1 MSLHRT
7 IIQLRKLKASV
18 SFFFKAYYTNT
29 VMSNLNNALKKISI
43 IEILIV
49 TVILTGILFIFRL
62 FNYEISSDWLYSGI
76 IIYFVYR
83 LRFFKK
89 DFKNDIVN
97 IFRKISL
104 KSVITIVLVNVFFSY
119 GMIYLSIYAQ
129 NFIPI
134 IESYSLSSITANSIP
149 KLGIIS
155 TVIVSPISEELLF
168 RGVFLNRLKLV
179 VPTTFAILITSIL
192 FGLLH
197 DYSNIISAIIFGICM
212 CIIYIKTQN
221 IFTCILA
228 HAINNLL
235 AQIIFYL
242 DTGNLI
248 FTNNIFIVLISILAI
263 VSFYL
268 IIKSIRAEWK
278 HIK

>member
-1 MSLHRT
+1 
-7 IIQLRKLKASV
+7 
-18 SFFFKAYYTNT
+18 
-29 VMSNLNNALKKISI
+29 MSNLNKALKKITI

-49 TVILTGILFIFRL
+49 TLILTGFILLLGSSNIK
-62 FNYEISSDWLYSGI
+62 ISDELLYLGI
-76 IIYFVYR
+76 IIYFIYR
-83 LRFFKK
+83 LKSFKK
-89 DFKNDIVN
+89 DLKTDIKN
-97 IFRKISL
+97 IFQKISP
-104 KSVITIVLVNVFFSY
+104 KSLITIVLVNVFFSY
-119 GMIYLSIYAQ
+119 GMIYLSIYTQ
-129 NFIPI
+129 NLIPNIEPLSCSLPI
-134 IESYSLSSITANSIP
+134 IATNSIP
-149 KLGIIS
+149 KIGIIS
-155 TVIVSPISEELLF
+155 TVIISPISEELLF

-197 DYSNIISAIIFGICM
+197 DYSNIISAIIFAICM
-212 CIIYIKTQN
+212 CIIYLKTQN

-228 HAINNLL
+228 HTINNSL

-268 IIKSIRAEWK
+268 IIKSIHTEWK
-278 HIK
+278 YIK

>member
-1 MSLHRT
+1 
-7 IIQLRKLKASV
+7 
-18 SFFFKAYYTNT
+18 
-29 VMSNLNNALKKISI
+29 MSNLNKALKKITI

-49 TVILTGILFIFRL
+49 TLILTGFILL
-62 FNYEISSDWLYSGI
+62 LGSFNIKISDEWLYLGI
-76 IIYFVYR
+76 IIYFIYR
-83 LRFFKK
+83 LRSFKK
-89 DFKNDIVN
+89 DLKTDIKN
-97 IFRKISL
+97 IFQKISP
-104 KSVITIVLVNVFFSY
+104 KSLITIVLVNVFFSY
-119 GMIYLSIYAQ
+119 GMIYLSIYTQ
-129 NFIPI
+129 NLIPNIEPLSCSLPI
-134 IESYSLSSITANSIP
+134 IATNSIP
-149 KLGIIS
+149 KIGIIS
-155 TVIVSPISEELLF
+155 TVIISPISEELLF

-197 DYSNIISAIIFGICM
+197 DYSNIISAIIFAICM
-212 CIIYIKTQN
+212 CIIYLKTQN

-228 HAINNLL
+228 HTINNLL

-268 IIKSIRAEWK
+268 IIKSIHTEWK
-278 HIK
+278 YIK